1 MKKDELLSVFPT
13 PVQIYKYENNIEKE
27 LKHIER
33 LEWKEQPANGNFR
46 SADSYLTKHEQLQKI
61 VLFFKEC
68 IDDYCKTIIHSD
80 QRLVI
85 TQLWGNKNPKGSKH
99 HEHVHPNSIIS
110 GVFYLRQDPKL
121 PPIQFSKSNQHGI
134 KLDPKKYNTFNAE
147 TFLLP
152 CTSGELLL
160 FPSDL
165 KHSVPTNIGKES
177 RLSMSFNTFSV
188 DTLGSEDSLTHL
200 DIRRIMNEHNW
211 RLYIR
216 WKSYTSRDM
225 WVVNRWM

>member
-1 MKKDELLSVFPT
+1 MMKKDELLSVFPT

-27 LKHIER
+27 LKHIEN

-68 IDDYCKTIIHSD
+68 IDDYCNTIVNSD

-85 TQLWGNKNPKGSKH
+85 TQLWGNKNPKGSRH

-121 PPIQFSKSNQHGI
+121 PPIQFAKSNQEAM
-134 KLDPKKYNTFNAE
+134 KLDPRKYNTYNAE

-152 CTSGELLL
+152 CVSGELIL
-160 FPSDL
+160 FPSNL
-165 KHSVPTNIGKES
+165 RHSVPMNQGDEERIS
-177 RLSMSFNTFSV
+177 LSFNTFSI
-188 DTLGSEDSLTHL
+188 DTLGSEESLTHL
-200 DIRRIMNEHNW
+200 DIRRIMNESN
-211 RLYIR
+211 
-216 WKSYTSRDM
+216 
-225 WVVNRWM
+225 

>member
-1 MKKDELLSVFPT
+1 MMKKDELLMVFPT

-27 LKHIER
+27 LKHIES
-33 LEWKEQPANGNFR
+33 LEWKAQPANGNFR

-152 CTSGELLL
+152 CVAGELIL
-160 FPSDL
+160 FPSNL
-165 KHSVPTNIGKES
+165 RHSVPQNQGEEERIS
-177 RLSMSFNTFSV
+177 LSFNTFSIDELGGR
-188 DTLGSEDSLTHL
+188 DTLTHL
-200 DIRRIMNEHNW
+200 DIRSLIDESKFQ
-211 RLYIR
+211 II
-216 WKSYTSRDM
+216 
-225 WVVNRWM
+225 VNKEKNI